1 MDDIDATKLVQ
12 LQREM
17 LKREQAGQQ
26 GAQAAGQTTQ
36 ADAVR
41 AAYIAQP
48 RGRMYVAKMRVRG
61 I

>member
-26 GAQAAGQTTQ
+26 GAQPVGQPAQ
-36 ADAVR
+36 ANAVR
-41 AAYIAQP
+41 AAYTAQP
-48 RGRMYVAKMRVRG
+48 RGRVYVAKMRVRG